1 VYKNLPYR
9 LSNNS
14 KYDHTYSIVKATR
27 KDRTLSD
34 VVPSRG
40 GEVVYWKIRAV
51 ARGDSREGHK
61 GATSP
66 LILPK
71 FHRSYYFLANHHIN
85 NIKYLLI
92 APSI

>member
-40 GEVVYWKIRAV
+40 GEVVYWKMRAV
-51 ARGDSREGHK
+51 AHGRIGNQVRG
-61 GATSP
+61 
-66 LILPK
+66 
-71 FHRSYYFLANHHIN
+71 
-85 NIKYLLI
+85 YLDFI
-92 APSI
+92 D